1 MAADILIVDDEADIC
16 ELVAG
21 ICGTCETPVL
31 ATEFCGTS
39 VTSNSRPQ
47 ARTEE
52 YLAMNPHIAYGR
64 SDRRGF
70 AVMDLAPEH
79 ATVLFQGLEN
89 VKSAS
94 SAVATLARFRVED
107 GRPGVLPVA

>member
-1 MAADILIVDDEADIC
+1 VISGDVHSFFASDLRSDFYRPASPAN
-16 ELVAG
+16 
-21 ICGTCETPVL
+21 PVL

-47 ARTEE
+47 ARTEQ

-70 AVMDLAPEH
+70 AVMDLTPDH
-79 ATVLFQGLEN
+79 ATVLFQGLDD

-94 SAVATLARFRVED
+94 SAMATLARFRVEN
-107 GRPGVLPVA
+107 GRPGVLPAA